1 MAHTCSR
8 IYKNSSDET
17 IRVDT
22 IYLEAT
28 RDVIMSGVAQKTYRQ
43 RVEKLL
49 VCESADRVVASIQL
63 VTDADTV
70 VAGEVSG
77 PLNYPSC
84 TWTATGA
91 TADMAGLPI
100 IGDTV

>member
-1 MAHTCSR
+1 MAHVCSR
-8 IYKNSSDET
+8 IYKNSSGDT

-22 IYLEAT
+22 IYLEAK
-28 RDVIMSGVAQKTYRQ
+28 RDVIATGVAQKVYAQ

-49 VCESADRVVASIQL
+49 ILETADRIVDGIQL

-70 VAGEVSG
+70 VSGEVSG

-91 TADMAGLPI
+91 VANMSGLPV

>member
-1 MAHTCSR
+1 MSR
-8 IYKNSSDET
+8 IYKNSEDET

-28 RDVIMSGVAQKTYRQ
+28 RDVIMSGVAQRTYAR

-49 VCESADRVVASIQL
+49 LFESSNRVVDVIQL
-63 VTDADTV
+63 VTDADV
-70 VAGEVSG
+70 INSGEVSG

-84 TWTATGA
+84 SWTATGA
-91 TADMAGLPI
+91 TCGMSDLPV